1 MDFIRIGPQVSK
13 SKARDI
19 GEMLTEILLDI
30 LPEEIKKSGRGR
42 EYFEERMLRDWFP
55 DLTEH
60 EKVLVISLTKA
71 VLDRAFPT

>member
-1 MDFIRIGPQVSK
+1 MDFIRIGPQVPK
-13 SKARDI
+13 SKATDI